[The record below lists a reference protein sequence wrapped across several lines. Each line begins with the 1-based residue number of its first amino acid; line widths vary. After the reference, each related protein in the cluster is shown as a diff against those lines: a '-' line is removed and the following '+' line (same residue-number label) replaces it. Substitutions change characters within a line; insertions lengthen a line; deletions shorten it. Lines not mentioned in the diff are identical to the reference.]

1 MGFVSSASFGRAVIV
16 LAVLLQAMGK
26 VAFGTWLA
34 DLPSTLFVFISF
46 TLAAVFFLA
55 VSRRGVGKLM
65 WGTVLLLNAS
75 TALTFICF
83 FYALKLIEPAI
94 VGAVDIGVGPVLA
107 VLITLGLTGERPAP
121 LRIVVCI
128 GILVGCG
135 VLAAAA
141 VDGSGFATVGRGAW
155 FGLMASV
162 ATGIGA
168 VVITMTSKSLLNHG
182 WKFGAVLAH
191 RFYLL
196 VPVSLALAAGT
207 SDLGSIE
214 WTGSLLV
221 AILAV
226 TVVGV
231 IAPLYLLLVG
241 ISRCDPYT
249 VMVTMAAL
257 PILTFAIEGFS
268 PVYSWSWI
276 TAIGLAIVTTFL
288 LVDVF
293 ARKS

>member
-1 MGFVSSASFGRAVIV
+1 MVFVSSTNFGRAVIV
-16 LAVLLQAMGK
+16 LAVLFQAVGK

-34 DLPSTLFVFISF
+34 DFPSALFVFISF

-55 VSRRGVGKLM
+55 VSRQGIGELM

-83 FYALKLIEPAI
+83 VYALKMIEPAI

-107 VLITLGLTGERPAP
+107 VLITLGSTGEKPAP
-121 LRIVVCI
+121 LRTVVCI
-128 GILVGCG
+128 GILLGCG

-155 FGLMASV
+155 FGLIASV

-168 VVITMTSKSLLNHG
+168 VLITMTSKTLLNHG
-182 WKFGAVLAH
+182 WKFSAVLAH

-196 VPVSLALAAGT
+196 VPVSLAMAAGF
-207 SDLGSIE
+207 SDLLSIE
-214 WTGSLLV
+214 WTGSLIV

-226 TVVGV
+226 AVVGV
-231 IAPLYLLLVG
+231 IAPLYLLLFG

-257 PILTFAIEGFS
+257 PVLTFGIEGFS
-268 PVYSWSWI
+268 SVYSWSWM
-276 TAIGLAIVTTFL
+276 TAAGLAIVTTFL
-288 LVDVF
+288 LIDLF